1 MLEDITGEEIK
12 RKFKTN
18 KKLRYISF
26 AVGAI
31 VLLVLGYFLYR
42 QFVWGP
48 ANDKSKDVYW
58 QALNYAAVDST
69 DMAIDDLRSFSKKYN
84 GKIGGEVSQFVYARQ
99 LMNQGEF
106 KKAITE
112 LQDVD
117 VDDSYVQVMAVGLQ
131 GDCHSELEKFE
142 EAANTYLQAADMLEN
157 DFTTPMYLLK
167 AGLCSEEIKNFEKA
181 AELYERIKDDFPQ
194 YASQKQIEKYLARA
208 KNKKTSK

>member
-1 MLEDITGEEIK
+1 MLENITGEEIK

-18 KKLRYISF
+18 KKLRIISF
-26 AVGAI
+26 VVGAV

-42 QFVWGP
+42 QFVWVP

-58 QALNYAAVDST
+58 EALNYAAIDST

-99 LMNQGEF
+99 LMNQSEF

-112 LQDVD
+112 LEDVD
-117 VDDSYVQVMAVGLQ
+117 VDDSYVQIMAIGLQ
-131 GDCHSELEKFE
+131 GDCYSELKKYED
-142 EAANTYLQAADMLEN
+142 AANTYLEAADMLEN
-157 DFTTPMYLLK
+157 DFTTPMYLMK

-181 AELYERIKDDFPQ
+181 AELYERIKDDYPQ